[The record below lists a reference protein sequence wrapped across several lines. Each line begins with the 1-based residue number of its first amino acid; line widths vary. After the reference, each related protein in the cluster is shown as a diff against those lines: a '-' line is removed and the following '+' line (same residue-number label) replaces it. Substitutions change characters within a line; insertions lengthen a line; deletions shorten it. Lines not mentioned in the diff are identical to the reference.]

1 MKPKEIILA
10 STSPRRKEILS
21 MFLDRFTILATQTD
35 ETVPDGLSP
44 EQVVLLLAER
54 KARAAAAL
62 TTTDSAAVIGAD
74 TVVALQGE
82 ILGKPAD
89 RAQAARMLR
98 KLSGQA
104 HSVYSG
110 VCVLWE
116 GRAYTGFE
124 QTRVFMRSITEQDLA
139 AYIATGD
146 CDDKAG
152 AYAIQGRA
160 GLFIERIEGP
170 YHNVV
175 GLPLYTLGQ
184 IFNRLFDGLLS

>member
-21 MFLDRFTILATQTD
+21 MFLDRFTILAPQTD

-62 TTTDSAAVIGAD
+62 TTTDNAAVIGAD

-98 KLSGQA
+98 KLSGQP
-104 HSVYSG
+104 
-110 VCVLWE
+110 LP
-116 GRAYTGFE
+116 
-124 QTRVFMRSITEQDLA
+124 
-139 AYIATGD
+139 
-146 CDDKAG
+146 
-152 AYAIQGRA
+152 
-160 GLFIERIEGP
+160 RIC
-170 YHNVV
+170 
-175 GLPLYTLGQ
+175 
-184 IFNRLFDGLLS
+184 

>member
-1 MKPKEIILA
+1 MA

-104 HSVYSG
+104 HSVYPG

-124 QTRVFMRSITEQDLA
+124 QTRVFMRSITEQELA
-139 AYIATGD
+139 AYIATGE

>member
-44 EQVVLLLAER
+44 EQVVLLRAER

-124 QTRVFMRSITEQDLA
+124 QTRVFMRSITEQELA
-139 AYIATGD
+139 AYIATGE